1 MRIGE
6 MASVVGLS
14 TSTIRY
20 YEKIGLIAPPPRS
33 QSGYRNYSEE
43 DVRRLRLVAQAR
55 MLSLPLDEVRQLTAF
70 AVDGRCGPLR
80 GELLQALRK
89 RAAETRRQIR
99 ELRSLQRELD
109 RACVELANSVCP
121 SQPASSESACACLD
135 DLASSESGRF
145 EDKMAHKPEGGTQ
158 MSDNPKEP
166 TQPVASEQPQSQECG
181 CGCMNKNTDGEK
193 PEPTK

>member
-6 MASVVGLS
+6 IASVAGLS

-20 YEKIGLIAPPPRS
+20 YEKIGLLAPPPRNE
-33 QSGYRNYSEE
+33 SGYRDYSEA
-43 DVRRLRLVAQAR
+43 DARRLRLIAQAR

-89 RAAETRRQIR
+89 RAADTRRQIR

-109 RACVELANSVCP
+109 RACAELANSSCP
-121 SQPASSESACACLD
+121 SPPESGTSSCACLD
-135 DLASSESGRF
+135 DLTSSESGRF
-145 EDKMAHKPEGGTQ
+145 EDKIADQPEGG
-158 MSDNPKEP
+158 
-166 TQPVASEQPQSQECG
+166 A
-181 CGCMNKNTDGEK
+181 
-193 PEPTK
+193 